1 MVVLTEEGE
10 RTMAIEVGV
19 EEDSMVVVEVHTN
32 STLLN
37 LNRITIQHRPLSLG
51 VKPLK
56 NERPTCQI
64 CGKAGHIAVD
74 CYHRM
79 DFAYQG
85 KNPPTKLVAMASAS
99 NAALTNC

>member
-37 LNRITIQHRPLSLG
+37 LNRITIQLRLLNLG
-51 VKPLK
+51 VKPSRMKDLFARFV
-56 NERPTCQI
+56 ERQVT
-64 CGKAGHIAVD
+64 
-74 CYHRM
+74 
-79 DFAYQG
+79 
-85 KNPPTKLVAMASAS
+85 
-99 NAALTNC
+99 